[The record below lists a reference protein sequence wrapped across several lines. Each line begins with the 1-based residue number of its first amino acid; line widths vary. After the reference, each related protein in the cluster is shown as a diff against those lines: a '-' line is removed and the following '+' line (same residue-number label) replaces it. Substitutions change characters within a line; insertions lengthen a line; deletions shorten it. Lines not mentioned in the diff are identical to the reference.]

1 MYNTFPLEIIES
13 KLAKLKPSKY
23 NRFFWWR
30 RWSQK
35 NQLLDKNSSFF
46 DKIQNGDF
54 EESPYFWQ
62 IKYCE
67 YEINQKQIQFKD
79 YQRFLEESKLD
90 RIRRRRL
97 IDDYEKDE
105 TERLV
110 LLKKEF
116 INNFHFNE
124 KTLEEELLSFDG
136 TIKDFY
142 IHCNTKYCKKIKN
155 EKV

>member
-1 MYNTFPLEIIES
+1 MYSTFPLDIIES
-13 KLAKLKPSKY
+13 KLSELKPSKY

-35 NQLLDKNSSFF
+35 NTLLDKNSSFL
-46 DKIQNGDF
+46 DKIVNGDF
-54 EESPYFWQ
+54 EESPYYWQ

-67 YEINQKQIQFKD
+67 YEINQKESKFKD

-90 RIRRRRL
+90 RVRRRRL

-105 TERLV
+105 SERISLM
-110 LLKKEF
+110 KKEF

-124 KTLEEELLSFDG
+124 KTLEDELLSFDG
-136 TIKDFY
+136 TIRDFY
-142 IHCNTKYCKKIKN
+142 IHCNNKFCKKIKN